1 MSVKVGC
8 GMTTNDKASYR
19 PGLSEIKVK
28 DRDGKVVDK
37 KPYLGAHDAVTW
49 FKMDYPGSASAIIP
63 RILDLESKL
72 VRAEVYISGVLIA
85 AATVRGDGQKSLEKL
100 ETAAVRRA
108 LAFAGYGTV
117 SALAAENDEKNDSS
131 LQAEVAMALHDKSPA
146 EMRDDLN
153 GGKRK
158 KRV

>member
-1 MSVKVGC
+1 MV
-8 GMTTNDKASYR
+8 TNDKAAYR

-28 DRDGKVVDK
+28 DRDGKVVDR

-49 FKMDYPGSASAIIP
+49 FKMDYPGSISSIIP
-63 RILDLESKL
+63 KIIDLENKL
-72 VRAEVYISGVLIA
+72 VRAEVYVSGVLIA

-117 SALAAENDEKNDSS
+117 AALAAENDEGLDAS
-131 LQAEVAMALHDKSPA
+131 LQAEVAMALHDKAP
-146 EMRDDLN
+146 EQMREEL
-153 GGKRK
+153 GAGKK
-158 KRV
+158 KRI